1 MCVFICN
8 ACYDP
13 CEEDSEPTAIVVLS
27 GIIFRENFFCKIEV
41 LNINTNLNDSTY
53 ESPSHLYAIPLSLV
67 SDTVTY
73 IFSFCSRTENGQP
86 VPTRTETLSF
96 KYRRNFNFESRGCG
110 FTVTLDSFQVLETS
124 TFKKEKVKFKIHH
137 TSSSGGGFIFPSTT
151 SEKNEYTI
159 EIGIDF

>member
-8 ACYDP
+8 ACDDP
-13 CEEDSEPTAIVVLS
+13 CEDNSEPTVNVNLYRRDFE
-27 GIIFRENFFCKIEV
+27 GNFFCKIEV

-73 IFSFCSRTENGQP
+73 IFSFCSRTENGQL
-86 VPTRTETLSF
+86 VLAKTETLSF

-124 TFKKEKVKFKIHH
+124 TFKKEKVKFKIYHS
-137 TSSSGGGFIFPSTT
+137 TGGGLFSTT

-159 EIGIDF
+159 EIDIDF